1 MREGRRGP
9 RKGFPRF
16 GREIVT
22 EARSVQDAPKRLRSG
37 PESAVWRM
45 PTDRGKRKYKRL
57 FLAADL
63 HGSEVVF
70 RKFLAAPTFS
80 EADALLLGR
89 HGTPK
94 ALTPIVQPDNGQLQ
108 T

>member
-37 PESAVWRM
+37 PESAEWRM
-45 PTDRGKRKYKRL
+45 PTDRGKRKNKRL

-63 HGSEVVF
+63 HGSEAGF
-70 RKFLAAPTFS
+70 RHFLSAPPFY
-80 EADALLLGR
+80 
-89 HGTPK
+89 
-94 ALTPIVQPDNGQLQ
+94 QPDAPPPLRDGTAEFINPK
-108 T
+108 

>member
-63 HGSEVVF
+63 HGSGGVF
-70 RKFLAAPTFS
+70 RKFPPAATLYES
-80 EADALLLGR
+80 DAPPIGGD
-89 HGTPK
+89 GTPK
-94 ALTPIVQPDNGQLQ
+94 YLTPILQ
-108 T
+108 QDKG